1 MEKQMI
7 EEIAV
12 DLSKVQMPTTLDKKT
27 WNLANE
33 LIRELLM
40 AEYEFKRQEVKDIS
54 FLPFFVVRLA
64 EKGYIKQ
71 EWFSVEDRLPQENE
85 KVLAINSDGE
95 IFIATYLVHK
105 ISPSA
110 RGYTTWASGL
120 WNGTP
125 THWQPLP
132 QPPKMRGE

>member
-7 EEIAV
+7 EEWYEIYEQVKYTTGCYDDNAQQV
-12 DLSKVQMPTTLDKKT
+12 ADIIVNDL
-27 WNLANE
+27 
-33 LIRELLM
+33 
-40 AEYEFKRQEVKDIS
+40 
-54 FLPFFVVRLA
+54 
-64 EKGYIKQ
+64 GYRKQ
-71 EWFSVEDRLPQENE
+71 EWISVEERLPQENE

-132 QPPKMRGE
+132 QPPNAR

>member
-64 EKGYIKQ
+64 EKDYRKQ
-71 EWFSVEDRLPQENE
+71 EWISVEERLPNKDELVLCIGAKGGMFLGDRLSLYCDE
-85 KVLAINSDGE
+85 KSAYAHVPNSNIGRH
-95 IFIATYLVHK
+95 AVY
-105 ISPSA
+105 
-110 RGYTTWASGL
+110 WM
-120 WNGTP
+120 
-125 THWQPLP
+125 PLP